1 MCGKKHNMNDEE
13 KHNTEMEC
21 CKHHDHSNPDHK
33 CDMHHDDMKMEGH
46 SHSGHENM
54 SCCSHGG
61 EYDHSKGDHH
71 CDMHHMDHDMKDMDH
86 EHMHHDMNHD
96 MSHMDHEH
104 MNHDM
109 GNMSHEHMNHDMSH
123 MDHSHMGHDMG
134 HMNMSGMDCGMDM
147 GHGGMDHGS
156 MGHMHMGNLK
166 LKFWISL
173 ILTIPIIIMSPM
185 MGMKMPFQ
193 VTFPGSDFVVLV
205 LGTILFIYG
214 GYPFFTSCISEM
226 KNKKPGMMSLI
237 TMGISV
243 AYVYSVY
250 AVIAND
256 ILKVTP
262 MVNDFFWEL
271 STLIV
276 IMLLGHWI
284 EMNSVMNAGSALNKL
299 AELLPDNAHLVQAD
313 GQTKDVS
320 VHELSE
326 GQTILIKSGE
336 KVPADG
342 TIIDGSTALNE
353 SLITGESRDVQKG
366 VDDSVI
372 GGSINGSGTIKVK
385 ITGTGESGYLSKV
398 MNMVSEAQ
406 SSKSEAEDLA
416 NKVAGYLF
424 YAALIVAVIAFV
436 TWSILHGVSYAIP
449 ITVSV
454 LIIACPHALGLAI
467 PLIISRMTSI
477 SATHGL
483 LIRNKTALEGIKQIR
498 YALMDKTGT
507 LTQGDFKVNA
517 YDSLDSS
524 IDKKT
529 IIKIAAAIEAS
540 SSHPLAQGIV
550 QAFKEL
556 NEEPLQAENVEEI
569 AGSGIKG
576 TVDGKEYQVVSS
588 SYLDKNGIDY
598 DQNIADKYLQQ
609 GNSLSYVVEDSKVV
623 GYIAEG
629 DSIKPGAKDMIDFLN
644 SQNIIPVMLTGDN
657 KQAADKVASILGIKE
672 VNAQLVPED
681 KQKLVTKYQ
690 EKGKVMF
697 IGDGVNDAPSL
708 TKADLGVAIG
718 SGTDVAIESADVVL
732 VNSDPAD
739 VINLVKLAKHAR
751 TKMIQNLWWGAGYN
765 IIALPLAAGA
775 LSSIGI
781 IIGPMLGA
789 VIMSLSTVIVAI
801 NAMTLKI
808 N

>member
-1 MCGKKHNMNDEE
+1 
-13 KHNTEMEC
+13 
-21 CKHHDHSNPDHK
+21 
-33 CDMHHDDMKMEGH
+33 
-46 SHSGHENM
+46 
-54 SCCSHGG
+54 
-61 EYDHSKGDHH
+61 
-71 CDMHHMDHDMKDMDH
+71 
-86 EHMHHDMNHD
+86 
-96 MSHMDHEH
+96 
-104 MNHDM
+104 M
-109 GNMSHEHMNHDMSH
+109 GN
-123 MDHSHMGHDMG
+123 MDHSHMG
-134 HMNMSGMDCGMDM
+134 HMNMSGMDM
-147 GHGGMDHGS
+147 GHGGMNHGS

-250 AVIAND
+250 SVIAND

-299 AELLPDNAHLVQAD
+299 AELLPDNAHLVQSD

-342 TIIDGSTALNE
+342 TIIDGSTTLNE

-398 MNMVSEAQ
+398 MNMVSKAQ

-436 TWSILHGVSYAIP
+436 TWSILDGVTYAIP

-517 YDSLDSS
+517 YDSLDSN
-524 IDKKT
+524 IDKNT
-529 IIKIAAAIEAS
+529 IIKIAAAIETS

-550 QAFKEL
+550 QAFKDL
-556 NEEPLQAENVEEI
+556 NEEPLQAENVEAI

-576 TVDGKEYQVVSS
+576 TVDDKEYQVVSS

-609 GNSLSYVVEDSKVV
+609 GNSLSYVVEDGKVV

-739 VINLVKLAKHAR
+739 VINLVKLAKHAH

>member
-1 MCGKKHNMNDEE
+1 MNDEE
-13 KHNTEMEC
+13 KHNGGMAC

-33 CDMHHDDMKMEGH
+33 CDMHHDDMKMDGH
-46 SHSGHENM
+46 SHSDHENM

-61 EYDHSKGDHH
+61 EHDHSHGDHH
-71 CDMHHMDHDMKDMDH
+71 CDMNHMDHDMGNMDH
-86 EHMHHDMNHD
+86 EHMHHDM
-96 MSHMDHEH
+96 SHMDHD
-104 MNHDM
+104 MN
-109 GNMSHEHMNHDMSH
+109 H

-134 HMNMSGMDCGMDM
+134 NMNMSGMGCGMDM
-147 GHGGMDHGS
+147 GHGGMDHGG

-193 VTFPGSDFVVLV
+193 VTVPGSDFVVLV

-226 KNKKPGMMSLI
+226 KSKKPGMMSLI

-262 MVNDFFWEL
+262 KVNDFFWEL

-299 AELLPDNAHLVQAD
+299 AELLPDNAHLFQSD

-353 SLITGESRDVQKG
+353 SLITGESRDVQKD

-424 YAALIVAVIAFV
+424 YAALIVALIAFV
-436 TWSILHGVSYAIP
+436 TWSILDGVSYAIP

-517 YDSLDSS
+517 YDSLDSN
-524 IDKKT
+524 IDKKDV
-529 IIKIAAAIEAS
+529 IKIAAAIEAS

-550 QAFKEL
+550 QAFKDL
-556 NEEPLQAENVEEI
+556 NEAPLQAEKVEEI

-576 TVDGKEYQVVSS
+576 TVEGKEYQVVSS

-598 DQNIADKYLQQ
+598 DQKTADKYLQQ
-609 GNSLSYVVEDSKVV
+609 GNSLSYVVENGHVV

-644 SQNIIPVMLTGDN
+644 GQNIIPVMLTGDN
-657 KQAADKVASILGIKE
+657 QQAADKVASILGIKE

-808 N
+808 K

>member
-1 MCGKKHNMNDEE
+1 MCGKKHDMNDEE
-13 KHNTEMEC
+13 KHNGEMAC
-21 CKHHDHSNPDHK
+21 CKHHDHSNQNHK

-46 SHSGHENM
+46 SHSDHENI

-61 EYDHSKGDHH
+61 EHDHSHGEQH
-71 CDMHHMDHDMKDMDH
+71 CDMHHMDHDMGNMDH
-86 EHMHHDMNHD
+86 EHMGHDMNHMDHD
-96 MSHMDHEH
+96 MSHMDHGH
-104 MNHDM
+104 MGHDM
-109 GNMSHEHMNHDMSH
+109 NH
-123 MDHSHMGHDMG
+123 MDHSH
-134 HMNMSGMDCGMDM
+134 
-147 GHGGMDHGS
+147 

-226 KNKKPGMMSLI
+226 KSKKPGMMSLI

-299 AELLPDNAHLVQAD
+299 AELLPDNAHLVQSD

-424 YAALIVAVIAFV
+424 YAALIVALIAFI
-436 TWSILHGVSYAIP
+436 TWSILDGVAYAIP

-483 LIRNKTALEGIKQIR
+483 LIRNKTALEGIKRIR

-517 YDSLDSS
+517 YDSLDSN
-524 IDKKT
+524 IDKKDV
-529 IIKIAAAIEAS
+529 IKIAAAIEAS

-550 QAFKEL
+550 QAFKDL
-556 NEEPLQAENVEEI
+556 NQAPLQAEKVEEI

-576 TVDGKEYQVVSS
+576 TVEGKEYQVVSS

-598 DQNIADKYLQQ
+598 DQKTADKYLQQ
-609 GNSLSYVVEDSKVV
+609 GNSLSYVVENGHVV

-629 DSIKPGAKDMIDFLN
+629 DSIKPGAKYMIDFLN

-657 KQAADKVASILGIKE
+657 QQAADKVASILGIKE

-808 N
+808 K

>member
-1 MCGKKHNMNDEE
+1 MCGKKHDMNDEE
-13 KHNTEMEC
+13 KHNGEMAC

-33 CDMHHDDMKMEGH
+33 CDMHHDDMKMDGH
-46 SHSGHENM
+46 SHSDHENM
-54 SCCSHGG
+54 NCCSHGG
-61 EYDHSKGDHH
+61 EHDHSHGDHH
-71 CDMHHMDHDMKDMDH
+71 CDMHHMDHDMGNMDH
-86 EHMHHDMNHD
+86 EHMHHDM
-96 MSHMDHEH
+96 SHMDH
-104 MNHDM
+104 
-109 GNMSHEHMNHDMSH
+109 SHIGHDMSH

-134 HMNMSGMDCGMDM
+134 NMNMSGMGCGMDM
-147 GHGGMDHGS
+147 GHGGMDHGG

-226 KNKKPGMMSLI
+226 KSKKPGMMSLI

-262 MVNDFFWEL
+262 KVNDFFWEL

-299 AELLPDNAHLVQAD
+299 AELLPDNAHLFESD

-424 YAALIVAVIAFV
+424 YAALIVALIAFV
-436 TWSILHGVSYAIP
+436 TWSILDGVSYAIP

-517 YDSLDSS
+517 YDSLDSN
-524 IDKKT
+524 IDKKDV
-529 IIKIAAAIEAS
+529 IKIAAAIEAS

-550 QAFKEL
+550 QAFKDL
-556 NEEPLQAENVEEI
+556 NEAPLQAENVEEI

-598 DQNIADKYLQQ
+598 DQKTADKYLQQ
-609 GNSLSYVVEDSKVV
+609 GNSLSYVVENGHVV

-644 SQNIIPVMLTGDN
+644 GQNIIPVMLTGDN
-657 KQAADKVASILGIKE
+657 QQAADKVASILGIKE

-739 VINLVKLAKHAR
+739 LINLVKLAKHAR

-808 N
+808 K

>member
-13 KHNTEMEC
+13 KHNEEMDC
-21 CKHHDHSNPDHK
+21 CKNQNHNNPDHK

-46 SHSGHENM
+46 AHSDHENM
-54 SCCSHGG
+54 SCCSHVG
-61 EYDHSKGDHH
+61 ENNHSHGDHH
-71 CDMHHMDHDMKDMDH
+71 CDMHHM
-86 EHMHHDMNHD
+86 
-96 MSHMDHEH
+96 
-104 MNHDM
+104 NHDM
-109 GNMSHEHMNHDMSH
+109 GNMDHEHMDHMNHMNH

-134 HMNMSGMDCGMDM
+134 HMNMSGMGCGMDM
-147 GHGGMDHGS
+147 GHGGMGHGS

-256 ILKVTP
+256 ILKVRP

-299 AELLPDNAHLVQAD
+299 AELLPDNAHLVQSD

-342 TIIDGSTALNE
+342 TIVDGSTALNE

-366 VDDSVI
+366 VNDSVI

-424 YAALIVAVIAFV
+424 YAALIVALIAFV
-436 TWSILHGVSYAIP
+436 TWSIIHGVAYAIP

-517 YDSLDSS
+517 YDSLDSN
-524 IDKKT
+524 IDKNDV
-529 IIKIAAAIEAS
+529 IKIAAAIEAS

-550 QAFKEL
+550 QAFKDL
-556 NEEPLQAENVEEI
+556 NEEGLQAENVEEI

-588 SYLDKNGIDY
+588 SYLDKNDIDY
-598 DQNIADKYLQQ
+598 DQKTADKYLQQ
-609 GNSLSYVVEDSKVV
+609 GNSLSYVVEDGKVV

-629 DSIKPGAKDMIDFLN
+629 DSIKPGAKDMIEFLN

-708 TKADLGVAIG
+708 TKSDLGVAIG

-739 VINLVKLAKHAR
+739 VINLIKLAKHAR

-808 N
+808 K

>member
-1 MCGKKHNMNDEE
+1 MG
-13 KHNTEMEC
+13 
-21 CKHHDHSNPDHK
+21 
-33 CDMHHDDMKMEGH
+33 
-46 SHSGHENM
+46 
-54 SCCSHGG
+54 
-61 EYDHSKGDHH
+61 
-71 CDMHHMDHDMKDMDH
+71 
-86 EHMHHDMNHD
+86 HDMNHMDHD
-96 MSHMDHEH
+96 MSHMDHGH
-104 MNHDM
+104 MGHDM
-109 GNMSHEHMNHDMSH
+109 NH
-123 MDHSHMGHDMG
+123 MDHSH
-134 HMNMSGMDCGMDM
+134 
-147 GHGGMDHGS
+147 

-226 KNKKPGMMSLI
+226 KSKKPGMMSLI

-299 AELLPDNAHLVQAD
+299 AELLPDNAHLVQSD

-424 YAALIVAVIAFV
+424 YAALIVALIAFI
-436 TWSILHGVSYAIP
+436 TWSILDGVAYAIP

-483 LIRNKTALEGIKQIR
+483 LIRNKTALEGMKQIR

-517 YDSLDSS
+517 YDSLDSK
-524 IDKKT
+524 IDKKDV
-529 IIKIAAAIEAS
+529 IKIAAAIEAS

-550 QAFKEL
+550 QAFKDL
-556 NEEPLQAENVEEI
+556 NQAPLQAEKVEEI

-576 TVDGKEYQVVSS
+576 TVEGKEYQVVSS

-598 DQNIADKYLQQ
+598 DQKTADKYLQQ
-609 GNSLSYVVEDSKVV
+609 GNSLSYVVENGHVV

-657 KQAADKVASILGIKE
+657 QQAADKVASILGIKE

-708 TKADLGVAIG
+708 TKSDLGVAIG

-739 VINLVKLAKHAR
+739 VINLIKLAKHAR

-808 N
+808 K

>member
-1 MCGKKHNMNDEE
+1 MNDEE
-13 KHNTEMEC
+13 KHNEEMAC
-21 CKHHDHSNPDHK
+21 CNHHDHSNPDHK
-33 CDMHHDDMKMEGH
+33 CGMHHDDMKMEVH
-46 SHSGHENM
+46 SHSDHEKM
-54 SCCSHGG
+54 SCCSRGG
-61 EYDHSKGDHH
+61 EHEHSHGDHH
-71 CDMHHMDHDMKDMDH
+71 CDMHHMDHDM
-86 EHMHHDMNHD
+86 NHT
-96 MSHMDHEH
+96 
-104 MNHDM
+104 
-109 GNMSHEHMNHDMSH
+109 
-123 MDHSHMGHDMG
+123 DHSHMGHDMG
-134 HMNMSGMDCGMDM
+134 HMNMGGMGC
-147 GHGGMDHGS
+147 GMDHGS

-226 KNKKPGMMSLI
+226 KSKKPGMMSLI

-299 AELLPDNAHLVQAD
+299 AELLPDNAHLVQSD
-313 GQTKDVS
+313 GQTRDVS

-353 SLITGESRDVQKG
+353 SLITGESRDVQKS

-424 YAALIVAVIAFV
+424 YAALIVALIAFV
-436 TWSILHGVSYAIP
+436 TWSIIHGVAYAIP

-498 YALMDKTGT
+498 YSLMDKTGT

-517 YDSLDSS
+517 YDSLDSN
-524 IDKKT
+524 IDKKNV
-529 IIKIAAAIEAS
+529 IKIAAAIEAS

-550 QAFKEL
+550 QAFKDL
-556 NEEPLQAENVEEI
+556 NEEALHAENVEEI

-576 TVDGKEYQVVSS
+576 IVDGKEYQVVSS

-598 DQNIADKYLQQ
+598 DQKTADKYLQQ
-609 GNSLSYVVEDSKVV
+609 GNSLSYVVEDGKVV

-629 DSIKPGAKDMIDFLN
+629 DSIKPGAKDMIEFLN

-739 VINLVKLAKHAR
+739 VINLIKLAKHAR

-808 N
+808 K

>member
-1 MCGKKHNMNDEE
+1 MCGKKHDMNDEE
-13 KHNTEMEC
+13 KHNGEMAC

-33 CDMHHDDMKMEGH
+33 CDMHHDDMKMDGN
-46 SHSGHENM
+46 SHSDHENM

-61 EYDHSKGDHH
+61 EHDHSHGDHH
-71 CDMHHMDHDMKDMDH
+71 CNMHHMDHDMGNMDH
-86 EHMHHDMNHD
+86 EHMHHDM
-96 MSHMDHEH
+96 SHMDHD
-104 MNHDM
+104 MN
-109 GNMSHEHMNHDMSH
+109 H

-134 HMNMSGMDCGMDM
+134 NMNMSGMGCGMDM
-147 GHGGMDHGS
+147 GHGGMDHGG

-166 LKFWISL
+166 LKFWISS

-226 KNKKPGMMSLI
+226 KSKKPGMMSLI

-262 MVNDFFWEL
+262 KVNDFFWEL

-299 AELLPDNAHLVQAD
+299 AELLPDNAHLFQSN

-366 VDDSVI
+366 IDDSVI

-424 YAALIVAVIAFV
+424 YAALIVALIAFV
-436 TWSILHGVSYAIP
+436 TWSILDGVSYAIP

-517 YDSLDSS
+517 YDSLDSN
-524 IDKKT
+524 IDKKDV
-529 IIKIAAAIEAS
+529 IKIAAAIEAS

-550 QAFKEL
+550 QAFKDL
-556 NEEPLQAENVEEI
+556 NEAPLQAENVEEI

-598 DQNIADKYLQQ
+598 DQKTADKYLQQ
-609 GNSLSYVVEDSKVV
+609 GNSLSYVVENGHVV

-644 SQNIIPVMLTGDN
+644 GQNIIPVMLTGDN
-657 KQAADKVASILGIKE
+657 QQAADKVASILGIKE

-808 N
+808 K

>member
-1 MCGKKHNMNDEE
+1 MCGKKHDMNDEE
-13 KHNTEMEC
+13 KHNGEMAC
-21 CKHHDHSNPDHK
+21 CKHHDHSNPNHK

-46 SHSGHENM
+46 SHSDHENM

-61 EYDHSKGDHH
+61 EHDHSHGEHP
-71 CDMHHMDHDMKDMDH
+71 CDMHHMDQDMGNMDH
-86 EHMHHDMNHD
+86 EHMGHDMNHTDHD
-96 MSHMDHEH
+96 MGHMDHGH
-104 MNHDM
+104 MGHDM
-109 GNMSHEHMNHDMSH
+109 NH
-123 MDHSHMGHDMG
+123 MDHSHMGHNMG
-134 HMNMSGMDCGMDM
+134 HMNMSGMGCGMDM

-226 KNKKPGMMSLI
+226 KSKKPGMMSLI

-299 AELLPDNAHLVQAD
+299 AELLPDNAHLVQSD

-424 YAALIVAVIAFV
+424 YAALIVALIAFV
-436 TWSILHGVSYAIP
+436 TWSILDGVAYAIP

-517 YDSLDSS
+517 YDSLDSN
-524 IDKKT
+524 IDKKDV
-529 IIKIAAAIEAS
+529 IKIAAAIEAS

-550 QAFKEL
+550 QAFKDL
-556 NEEPLQAENVEEI
+556 NQAPLQAENVEEI

-576 TVDGKEYQVVSS
+576 TVEGKEYQVISS

-598 DQNIADKYLQQ
+598 DQKTADKYLQQ
-609 GNSLSYVVEDSKVV
+609 GNSLSYVVENGHVV

-657 KQAADKVASILGIKE
+657 QQAADKVASILGIKE

-808 N
+808 K

>member
-1 MCGKKHNMNDEE
+1 
-13 KHNTEMEC
+13 
-21 CKHHDHSNPDHK
+21 
-33 CDMHHDDMKMEGH
+33 
-46 SHSGHENM
+46 
-54 SCCSHGG
+54 
-61 EYDHSKGDHH
+61 
-71 CDMHHMDHDMKDMDH
+71 
-86 EHMHHDMNHD
+86 
-96 MSHMDHEH
+96 
-104 MNHDM
+104 M
-109 GNMSHEHMNHDMSH
+109 GNMDHEHMNHDMSH
-123 MDHSHMGHDMG
+123 MNHGNMGHDMSHMG
-134 HMNMSGMDCGMDM
+134 HMNMS
-147 GHGGMDHGS
+147 GMDHGS

-256 ILKVTP
+256 ILKVRP

-299 AELLPDNAHLVQAD
+299 AELLPDNAHLVQSD

-342 TIIDGSTALNE
+342 TIVDGSTALNE

-366 VDDSVI
+366 VNDSVI

-424 YAALIVAVIAFV
+424 YAALIVALIAFV
-436 TWSILHGVSYAIP
+436 TWSIIHGVAYAIP

-517 YDSLDSS
+517 YDSLDSN
-524 IDKKT
+524 IDKNDV
-529 IIKIAAAIEAS
+529 IKIAAAIEAS

-550 QAFKEL
+550 QAFKDL
-556 NEEPLQAENVEEI
+556 NEEGLQAENVEEI

-588 SYLDKNGIDY
+588 SYLDKNDIDY
-598 DQNIADKYLQQ
+598 DQKTADKYLQQ
-609 GNSLSYVVEDSKVV
+609 GNSLSYVVEDGKVV

-629 DSIKPGAKDMIDFLN
+629 DSIKPGAKDMIEFLN

-708 TKADLGVAIG
+708 TKSDLGVAIG

-739 VINLVKLAKHAR
+739 VINLIKLAKHAR

-808 N
+808 K

>member
-1 MCGKKHNMNDEE
+1 MCGKKHDMNDEE
-13 KHNTEMEC
+13 KHNGEMAC

-33 CDMHHDDMKMEGH
+33 CDMHHDDMNMDGD
-46 SHSGHENM
+46 SHSDHENM
-54 SCCSHGG
+54 SCCRHGG
-61 EYDHSKGDHH
+61 EHDHSHGDHH
-71 CDMHHMDHDMKDMDH
+71 CDMHHMDHDMGNMDN
-86 EHMHHDMNHD
+86 EHMH
-96 MSHMDHEH
+96 
-104 MNHDM
+104 
-109 GNMSHEHMNHDMSH
+109 HDMSH

-134 HMNMSGMDCGMDM
+134 NMNMSGMGCGMDM
-147 GHGGMDHGS
+147 GHGGMDHGG

-166 LKFWISL
+166 LKFLISL

-226 KNKKPGMMSLI
+226 KSKKPGMMSLI

-262 MVNDFFWEL
+262 KVNDFFWEL

-299 AELLPDNAHLVQAD
+299 AELLPDNAHLFQSD

-342 TIIDGSTALNE
+342 IITDGSTALNE

-424 YAALIVAVIAFV
+424 YAALIVALIAFV
-436 TWSILHGVSYAIP
+436 TWSILDGVSYAIP

-517 YDSLDSS
+517 YDSLDSN
-524 IDKKT
+524 IDKKDV
-529 IIKIAAAIEAS
+529 IKIAAAIEAS

-550 QAFKEL
+550 QAFKDL
-556 NEEPLQAENVEEI
+556 NEAPLQAENVEEI

-576 TVDGKEYQVVSS
+576 TVDGKEYQVVPS

-598 DQNIADKYLQQ
+598 DQKTADKYLQQ
-609 GNSLSYVVEDSKVV
+609 GNSLSYVVENGHVV

-644 SQNIIPVMLTGDN
+644 GQNIIPVMLTGDN
-657 KQAADKVASILGIKE
+657 QQAADKVASILGIKE

-808 N
+808 K

>member
-1 MCGKKHNMNDEE
+1 MNDEE
-13 KHNTEMEC
+13 KHNGGMAC

-33 CDMHHDDMKMEGH
+33 CDMHHDDMKMDGH
-46 SHSGHENM
+46 SHSDHENM

-61 EYDHSKGDHH
+61 EHDHSHGDHH
-71 CDMHHMDHDMKDMDH
+71 CDMNHMDHDMGNMDH
-86 EHMHHDMNHD
+86 EHMHHDM
-96 MSHMDHEH
+96 SHMDHD
-104 MNHDM
+104 MN
-109 GNMSHEHMNHDMSH
+109 H

-134 HMNMSGMDCGMDM
+134 NMNMSGMGCGMDM
-147 GHGGMDHGS
+147 GHGGMDHGG

-226 KNKKPGMMSLI
+226 KSKKPGMMSLI

-262 MVNDFFWEL
+262 KVNDFFWEL

-299 AELLPDNAHLVQAD
+299 AELLPDNAHLFQSD

-424 YAALIVAVIAFV
+424 YAALIVALIAFV
-436 TWSILHGVSYAIP
+436 TWSILDGVSYAIP

-483 LIRNKTALEGIKQIR
+483 LIRKKTALEGIKQIR

-517 YDSLDSS
+517 YDSLDSN
-524 IDKKT
+524 IDKKDV
-529 IIKIAAAIEAS
+529 IKIAAAIEAS

-550 QAFKEL
+550 QAFKDL
-556 NEEPLQAENVEEI
+556 NEAPLQAESVEEI

-588 SYLDKNGIDY
+588 SYLDKNVIDY
-598 DQNIADKYLQQ
+598 DQKTADKYLEQ
-609 GNSLSYVVEDSKVV
+609 GNSLSYVVENGHVV

-644 SQNIIPVMLTGDN
+644 GQNIIPVMLTGDN
-657 KQAADKVASILGIKE
+657 QQAADKVASILGIKE

-808 N
+808 K

>member
-1 MCGKKHNMNDEE
+1 MNDEE
-13 KHNTEMEC
+13 KHNGEMAC

-46 SHSGHENM
+46 SHSDHEKM

-61 EYDHSKGDHH
+61 EHDHSHGEHH
-71 CDMHHMDHDMKDMDH
+71 CDMHHMDHDMGNMDH
-86 EHMHHDMNHD
+86 EHMD
-96 MSHMDHEH
+96 
-104 MNHDM
+104 
-109 GNMSHEHMNHDMSH
+109 H

-134 HMNMSGMDCGMDM
+134 HMNMSGMGCGMDM
-147 GHGGMDHGS
+147 GHGGMDHGN

-173 ILTIPIIIMSPM
+173 ILTIPIIVMSPM

-226 KNKKPGMMSLI
+226 KSKKPGMMSLI

-299 AELLPDNAHLVQAD
+299 AELLPDNAHLVQSD

-326 GQTILIKSGE
+326 GQIILIKSGE

-342 TIIDGSTALNE
+342 TIVDGSTALNE

-372 GGSINGSGTIKVK
+372 GGSVNGSGTIKVK

-424 YAALIVAVIAFV
+424 YAALIVALIAFV
-436 TWSILHGVSYAIP
+436 TWSILDGVAYAIP

-517 YDSLDSS
+517 YDSLDSN
-524 IDKKT
+524 IDKKDV
-529 IIKIAAAIEAS
+529 IKIAAAIEAS

-550 QAFKEL
+550 QAFKDL
-556 NEEPLQAENVEEI
+556 NEAPFQAENVEEI

-598 DQNIADKYLQQ
+598 DQKTADKYLQQ
-609 GNSLSYVVEDSKVV
+609 GNSLSYVVEDGKVV

-657 KQAADKVASILGIKE
+657 QQAADKVASILGIKE

-808 N
+808 K

>member
-1 MCGKKHNMNDEE
+1 MCGKKHNMNDEG
-13 KHNTEMEC
+13 KHNEEMDC
-21 CKHHDHSNPDHK
+21 CKNQNHNHNNPDHK

-46 SHSGHENM
+46 AHSDHENM

-61 EYDHSKGDHH
+61 ENNHSHGDHH
-71 CDMHHMDHDMKDMDH
+71 CDMH
-86 EHMHHDMNHD
+86 DMNHD
-96 MSHMDHEH
+96 MGNMDHEH

-109 GNMSHEHMNHDMSH
+109 GNMDHEHMNHDMSH
-123 MDHSHMGHDMG
+123 MNHGNMGHDMSHMG
-134 HMNMSGMDCGMDM
+134 HMNMS
-147 GHGGMDHGS
+147 GMDHGS

-256 ILKVTP
+256 ILKVRP

-299 AELLPDNAHLVQAD
+299 AELLPDNAHLVQSD

-342 TIIDGSTALNE
+342 TIVDGSTALNE

-366 VDDSVI
+366 VNDSVI

-424 YAALIVAVIAFV
+424 YAALIVALIAFV
-436 TWSILHGVSYAIP
+436 TWSIIHGVAYAIP

-517 YDSLDSS
+517 YDSLDSN
-524 IDKKT
+524 IDKNDV
-529 IIKIAAAIEAS
+529 IKIAAAIEAS

-550 QAFKEL
+550 QAFKDL
-556 NEEPLQAENVEEI
+556 NEEGLQAENVEEI

-588 SYLDKNGIDY
+588 SYLDKNDIDY
-598 DQNIADKYLQQ
+598 DQKTADKYLQQ
-609 GNSLSYVVEDSKVV
+609 GNSLSYVVEDGKVV

-629 DSIKPGAKDMIDFLN
+629 DSIKPGAKDMIEFLN

-708 TKADLGVAIG
+708 TKSDLGVAIG

-739 VINLVKLAKHAR
+739 VINLIKLAKHAR

-808 N
+808 K

>member
-1 MCGKKHNMNDEE
+1 MCGKKHDMNDEE
-13 KHNTEMEC
+13 KHNGEMAC

-33 CDMHHDDMKMEGH
+33 CDMHHDDMKMDGN
-46 SHSGHENM
+46 SHSDHENM

-61 EYDHSKGDHH
+61 EHDHSHGDHH
-71 CDMHHMDHDMKDMDH
+71 CNMHHMDHDMGNMDH
-86 EHMHHDMNHD
+86 EHMHHDM
-96 MSHMDHEH
+96 SHMDHD
-104 MNHDM
+104 MN
-109 GNMSHEHMNHDMSH
+109 H

-134 HMNMSGMDCGMDM
+134 NMNMSGMGCGMDM
-147 GHGGMDHGS
+147 GHGGMDHGG

-226 KNKKPGMMSLI
+226 KSKKPGMMSLI

-262 MVNDFFWEL
+262 KVNDFFWEL

-299 AELLPDNAHLVQAD
+299 AELLPDNAHLFQSD

-366 VDDSVI
+366 IDDSVI

-424 YAALIVAVIAFV
+424 YAALIVALIAFV
-436 TWSILHGVSYAIP
+436 TWSILDGVSYAIP

-517 YDSLDSS
+517 YDSLDSN
-524 IDKKT
+524 IDKKDV
-529 IIKIAAAIEAS
+529 IKIAAAIEAS

-550 QAFKEL
+550 QAFKDL
-556 NEEPLQAENVEEI
+556 NEAPLQAENVEEI

-598 DQNIADKYLQQ
+598 DQKTADKYLQQ
-609 GNSLSYVVEDSKVV
+609 GNSLSYVVENGHVV

-644 SQNIIPVMLTGDN
+644 GQNIIPVMLTGDN
-657 KQAADKVASILGIKE
+657 QQAADKVASILGIKE

-808 N
+808 K

>member
-1 MCGKKHNMNDEE
+1 MNDEE
-13 KHNTEMEC
+13 KHNGEMAC

-33 CDMHHDDMKMEGH
+33 CDMHHDDMKMDGN
-46 SHSGHENM
+46 SHSDHENM

-61 EYDHSKGDHH
+61 EHDHSHGDHH
-71 CDMHHMDHDMKDMDH
+71 CDMHHMDHDMGNMDH
-86 EHMHHDMNHD
+86 EHMHHDM
-96 MSHMDHEH
+96 SHMDND
-104 MNHDM
+104 MN
-109 GNMSHEHMNHDMSH
+109 H

-134 HMNMSGMDCGMDM
+134 NMNMSGMGCGMDM
-147 GHGGMDHGS
+147 GHGGMDHGG

-226 KNKKPGMMSLI
+226 KSKNPGMMSLI

-256 ILKVTP
+256 ILRVTP
-262 MVNDFFWEL
+262 KVNDFFWEL

-299 AELLPDNAHLVQAD
+299 AELLPDNAHLFQSD

-366 VDDSVI
+366 IDDSVI

-424 YAALIVAVIAFV
+424 YAALIVALIAFV
-436 TWSILHGVSYAIP
+436 TWSILDGVSYAIP

-517 YDSLDSS
+517 YDSLDSN
-524 IDKKT
+524 IDKKDV
-529 IIKIAAAIEAS
+529 IKIAAAIEAS

-550 QAFKEL
+550 QAFKDL
-556 NEEPLQAENVEEI
+556 NEAPLQAENVEEI

-598 DQNIADKYLQQ
+598 DQKTADKYLQQ
-609 GNSLSYVVEDSKVV
+609 GNSLSYVVENGHVV

-644 SQNIIPVMLTGDN
+644 GQNIIPVMLTGDN
-657 KQAADKVASILGIKE
+657 QQAADKVASILGIKD

-808 N
+808 K

>member
-1 MCGKKHNMNDEE
+1 MNDEE
-13 KHNTEMEC
+13 KHNGEMAC
-21 CKHHDHSNPDHK
+21 CKHHDHSNQNHK

-46 SHSGHENM
+46 SHSDHENI

-61 EYDHSKGDHH
+61 EHDHSNGEQH
-71 CDMHHMDHDMKDMDH
+71 CDMHHMDHDMGNMD
-86 EHMHHDMNHD
+86 HDMN
-96 MSHMDHEH
+96 
-104 MNHDM
+104 
-109 GNMSHEHMNHDMSH
+109 H

-134 HMNMSGMDCGMDM
+134 HMNMSGMGCGMDM

-226 KNKKPGMMSLI
+226 KSKKPGMMSLI

-299 AELLPDNAHLVQAD
+299 AELLPDNAHLVQSD

-424 YAALIVAVIAFV
+424 YAALIVALIAFI
-436 TWSILHGVSYAIP
+436 TWSILDGVAYAIP

-517 YDSLDSS
+517 YDSLDSN
-524 IDKKT
+524 IDKKDV
-529 IIKIAAAIEAS
+529 IKIAAAIEAS

-550 QAFKEL
+550 QAFKDL
-556 NEEPLQAENVEEI
+556 NQAPLQAEKVEEI

-576 TVDGKEYQVVSS
+576 TVEGKEYQVVSS

-598 DQNIADKYLQQ
+598 DQKTADKYLQQ
-609 GNSLSYVVEDSKVV
+609 GNSLSYVVENGHVV

-657 KQAADKVASILGIKE
+657 QQAADKVASILGIKE

-808 N
+808 K

>member
-1 MCGKKHNMNDEE
+1 MCGKKHDMNDKE
-13 KHNTEMEC
+13 KHNGEMAC

-33 CDMHHDDMKMEGH
+33 CDMHHDDMKMDGN
-46 SHSGHENM
+46 SHSDHENM

-61 EYDHSKGDHH
+61 EHDHSHGDHH
-71 CDMHHMDHDMKDMDH
+71 CDMHHMDHDMGNMDH
-86 EHMHHDMNHD
+86 EHMHHDM
-96 MSHMDHEH
+96 SHMDND
-104 MNHDM
+104 MN
-109 GNMSHEHMNHDMSH
+109 H

-134 HMNMSGMDCGMDM
+134 NMNMSGMGCGMDM
-147 GHGGMDHGS
+147 GHGGMDHGG

-226 KNKKPGMMSLI
+226 KSKNPGMMSLI

-256 ILKVTP
+256 ILRVTP
-262 MVNDFFWEL
+262 KVNDFFWEL

-299 AELLPDNAHLVQAD
+299 AELLPDNAHLFQSD

-366 VDDSVI
+366 IDDSVI

-424 YAALIVAVIAFV
+424 YAALIVALIAFV
-436 TWSILHGVSYAIP
+436 TWSILDGVSYAIP

-517 YDSLDSS
+517 YDSLDSN
-524 IDKKT
+524 IDKKDV
-529 IIKIAAAIEAS
+529 IKIAAAIEAS

-550 QAFKEL
+550 QAFKDL
-556 NEEPLQAENVEEI
+556 NEAPLQAENVEEI

-598 DQNIADKYLQQ
+598 DQKTADKYLQQ
-609 GNSLSYVVEDSKVV
+609 GNSLSYVVENGHVV

-644 SQNIIPVMLTGDN
+644 GQNIIPVMLTGDN
-657 KQAADKVASILGIKE
+657 QQAADKVASILGIKE

-808 N
+808 K

>member
-1 MCGKKHNMNDEE
+1 MNDEE
-13 KHNTEMEC
+13 KHNGEMAC

-33 CDMHHDDMKMEGH
+33 CDMHHDNMKMEGH
-46 SHSGHENM
+46 SHSDHEKM

-61 EYDHSKGDHH
+61 EHDHSHGEHH
-71 CDMHHMDHDMKDMDH
+71 CDMHHMDHDMGNMDH
-86 EHMHHDMNHD
+86 EHMD
-96 MSHMDHEH
+96 
-104 MNHDM
+104 
-109 GNMSHEHMNHDMSH
+109 H

-134 HMNMSGMDCGMDM
+134 HMNMSGMGCGMDM
-147 GHGGMDHGS
+147 GHGGMDHGN

-173 ILTIPIIIMSPM
+173 ILTIPIIVMSPM

-226 KNKKPGMMSLI
+226 KSKKPGMMSLI

-299 AELLPDNAHLVQAD
+299 AELLPDNAHLVQSD

-326 GQTILIKSGE
+326 GQIILIKSGE

-342 TIIDGSTALNE
+342 TIVDGSTALNE

-372 GGSINGSGTIKVK
+372 GGSVNGSGTIKVK

-424 YAALIVAVIAFV
+424 YAALIVALIAFV
-436 TWSILHGVSYAIP
+436 TWSILDGVAYAIP

-517 YDSLDSS
+517 YDSLDSN
-524 IDKKT
+524 IDKKDV
-529 IIKIAAAIEAS
+529 IKIAAAIEAS

-550 QAFKEL
+550 QAFKDL
-556 NEEPLQAENVEEI
+556 NEAPLQAENVEEI
-569 AGSGIKG
+569 AGSGING

-598 DQNIADKYLQQ
+598 DQKTADKYLQQ
-609 GNSLSYVVEDSKVV
+609 GNSLSYVVEDGKVV

-657 KQAADKVASILGIKE
+657 QQAADKVASILGIKE

-808 N
+808 K

>member
-1 MCGKKHNMNDEE
+1 MNDEE
-13 KHNTEMEC
+13 KHNGEMAC

-33 CDMHHDDMKMEGH
+33 CDMHHDDMNMDGH
-46 SHSGHENM
+46 SHSDHENM
-54 SCCSHGG
+54 SCCRHGG
-61 EYDHSKGDHH
+61 EHDHSHGDHH
-71 CDMHHMDHDMKDMDH
+71 CDMHHMDHDMGNMDH
-86 EHMHHDMNHD
+86 EHMHHDM
-96 MSHMDHEH
+96 SHMDQ
-104 MNHDM
+104 
-109 GNMSHEHMNHDMSH
+109 
-123 MDHSHMGHDMG
+123 SHMGHDMG
-134 HMNMSGMDCGMDM
+134 NMNMSGMGCGMDM
-147 GHGGMDHGS
+147 GHGGMDHGG

-193 VTFPGSDFVVLV
+193 VTFPESDFVVLV

-226 KNKKPGMMSLI
+226 KSKNPGMMSLI

-262 MVNDFFWEL
+262 KVNDFFWEL

-299 AELLPDNAHLVQAD
+299 AELLPDNAHLFQSD

-342 TIIDGSTALNE
+342 IITDGSTALNE

-424 YAALIVAVIAFV
+424 YAALIVALIAFV
-436 TWSILHGVSYAIP
+436 TWSILDGVSYAIP

-517 YDSLDSS
+517 YDSLDSN
-524 IDKKT
+524 IDKKDV
-529 IIKIAAAIEAS
+529 IKIAAAIEAS

-550 QAFKEL
+550 QAFKDL
-556 NEEPLQAENVEEI
+556 NEAPLQAENVEEI

-598 DQNIADKYLQQ
+598 DQKTADKYLQQ
-609 GNSLSYVVEDSKVV
+609 GNSLSYVVENGHVV

-644 SQNIIPVMLTGDN
+644 GQNIIPVMLTGDN
-657 KQAADKVASILGIKE
+657 QQAADKVASILGIKE

-808 N
+808 K

>member
-1 MCGKKHNMNDEE
+1 MCGKKHDMNDEE
-13 KHNTEMEC
+13 KHNGEMAC

-33 CDMHHDDMKMEGH
+33 CDMHHDDMNMDGH
-46 SHSGHENM
+46 SHSDHENM

-61 EYDHSKGDHH
+61 EHDHSHGDHH
-71 CDMHHMDHDMKDMDH
+71 CDMHHMDHDMGNMDH
-86 EHMHHDMNHD
+86 EHMH
-96 MSHMDHEH
+96 
-104 MNHDM
+104 
-109 GNMSHEHMNHDMSH
+109 HDMSH

-134 HMNMSGMDCGMDM
+134 NMNMSGMGCGMDM
-147 GHGGMDHGS
+147 GHGGMDHGG

-226 KNKKPGMMSLI
+226 KSKKPGMMSLI

-262 MVNDFFWEL
+262 KVNDFFWEL

-299 AELLPDNAHLVQAD
+299 AELLPDNAHLFQSD

-353 SLITGESRDVQKG
+353 SLITGESRDVEKG

-424 YAALIVAVIAFV
+424 YAALIVALIAFV
-436 TWSILHGVSYAIP
+436 TWSILDGVSYAIP

-517 YDSLDSS
+517 YDSLDSN
-524 IDKKT
+524 IDKKDV
-529 IIKIAAAIEAS
+529 IKIAAAIEAS

-550 QAFKEL
+550 QAFKDL
-556 NEEPLQAENVEEI
+556 NEAPLQAENVEEI

-598 DQNIADKYLQQ
+598 DQKTADKYLQQ
-609 GNSLSYVVEDSKVV
+609 GNSLSYVVENGHVV

-644 SQNIIPVMLTGDN
+644 GQNIIPVMLTGDN
-657 KQAADKVASILGIKE
+657 QQAADKVASILGIKE

-808 N
+808 K

>member
-1 MCGKKHNMNDEE
+1 MNDEE
-13 KHNTEMEC
+13 KHNGEMAC
-21 CKHHDHSNPDHK
+21 CKHHDHSNSDHK
-33 CDMHHDDMKMEGH
+33 CDLHHDDMKMEGH
-46 SHSGHENM
+46 SHSDHENM

-61 EYDHSKGDHH
+61 EHDHSHGDHH
-71 CDMHHMDHDMKDMDH
+71 CDMHHMNHDMGNMDNEHMGHDMNHMDH
-86 EHMHHDMNHD
+86 EHMHHMDHD
-96 MSHMDHEH
+96 MSHMNHEH
-104 MNHDM
+104 MDHDM
-109 GNMSHEHMNHDMSH
+109 NH

-134 HMNMSGMDCGMDM
+134 HMSMSGMGCGMDM

-226 KNKKPGMMSLI
+226 KSKKPGMMSLI

-299 AELLPDNAHLVQAD
+299 AELLPDNAHLVQSD

-342 TIIDGSTALNE
+342 TIVDGSTALNE

-406 SSKSEAEDLA
+406 ASKSEAEDLA

-436 TWSILHGVSYAIP
+436 TWSILDGVAYAIP

-517 YDSLDSS
+517 YDSLDSN
-524 IDKKT
+524 IDKKDV
-529 IIKIAAAIEAS
+529 IKIAAAIEAS

-550 QAFKEL
+550 QAFKDL
-556 NEEPLQAENVEEI
+556 NESPLQAENVEEI

-598 DQNIADKYLQQ
+598 DQKTADKYLQQ
-609 GNSLSYVVEDSKVV
+609 GNSLSYVVENGKVV

-657 KQAADKVASILGIKE
+657 QQAADKVASILGIKE

-690 EKGKVMF
+690 EQGKVMF

-808 N
+808 K

>member
-1 MCGKKHNMNDEE
+1 
-13 KHNTEMEC
+13 
-21 CKHHDHSNPDHK
+21 
-33 CDMHHDDMKMEGH
+33 
-46 SHSGHENM
+46 M

-61 EYDHSKGDHH
+61 EHDHSHGDHH
-71 CDMHHMDHDMKDMDH
+71 CDMNHMDH
-86 EHMHHDMNHD
+86 EHMHHDM
-96 MSHMDHEH
+96 SHMDHD
-104 MNHDM
+104 MN
-109 GNMSHEHMNHDMSH
+109 H

-134 HMNMSGMDCGMDM
+134 NMNMSGMGCGMDM
-147 GHGGMDHGS
+147 GHGGMDHGG

-226 KNKKPGMMSLI
+226 KSKKPGMMSLI

-262 MVNDFFWEL
+262 KVNDFFWEL

-299 AELLPDNAHLVQAD
+299 AELLPDNAHLFQSD

-424 YAALIVAVIAFV
+424 YAALIVALIAFV
-436 TWSILHGVSYAIP
+436 TWSILDGVSYAIP

-517 YDSLDSS
+517 YDSLDSN
-524 IDKKT
+524 IDKKDV
-529 IIKIAAAIEAS
+529 IKIAAAIEAS

-550 QAFKEL
+550 QAFKDL
-556 NEEPLQAENVEEI
+556 NEAPLQAESVEEI

-588 SYLDKNGIDY
+588 SYLDKNVIDY
-598 DQNIADKYLQQ
+598 DQKTADKYLEQ
-609 GNSLSYVVEDSKVV
+609 GNSLSYVVENGHVV

-644 SQNIIPVMLTGDN
+644 GQNIIPVMLTGDN
-657 KQAADKVASILGIKE
+657 QQAADKVASILGIKE

-808 N
+808 K

>member
-1 MCGKKHNMNDEE
+1 MN
-13 KHNTEMEC
+13 
-21 CKHHDHSNPDHK
+21 
-33 CDMHHDDMKMEGH
+33 
-46 SHSGHENM
+46 
-54 SCCSHGG
+54 
-61 EYDHSKGDHH
+61 
-71 CDMHHMDHDMKDMDH
+71 
-86 EHMHHDMNHD
+86 
-96 MSHMDHEH
+96 HMDHEH
-104 MNHDM
+104 M
-109 GNMSHEHMNHDMSH
+109 GHDMSH

-134 HMNMSGMDCGMDM
+134 HMNMSGMGCGMDM

-226 KNKKPGMMSLI
+226 KSKKPGMMSLI

-299 AELLPDNAHLVQAD
+299 AELLPDNAHLVQSD

-342 TIIDGSTALNE
+342 TITDGSTALNE

-406 SSKSEAEDLA
+406 ASKSEAEDLA

-424 YAALIVAVIAFV
+424 YAALIVALIAFV
-436 TWSILHGVSYAIP
+436 TWSILYGVAYAIP

-517 YDSLDSS
+517 YDSLDSN
-524 IDKKT
+524 IDKKDV
-529 IIKIAAAIEAS
+529 IKIAAAIEAS

-550 QAFKEL
+550 EAFKDL
-556 NEEPLQAENVEEI
+556 NEELLQAENVEEI

-598 DQNIADKYLQQ
+598 DQKTADKYLQQ
-609 GNSLSYVVEDSKVV
+609 GNSLSYVVEDGKVV

-629 DSIKPGAKDMIDFLN
+629 DSIKPGAKDMIEFLN

-657 KQAADKVASILGIKE
+657 QQAADKVASILGIKE

-690 EKGKVMF
+690 AKGKVMF

-808 N
+808 K

>member
-1 MCGKKHNMNDEE
+1 MNDKE
-13 KHNTEMEC
+13 KHNGEMAC

-46 SHSGHENM
+46 YHSDHEKM

-61 EYDHSKGDHH
+61 EHDHSHGEHH
-71 CDMHHMDHDMKDMDH
+71 CDMHHMDHDMGNMDH
-86 EHMHHDMNHD
+86 EHMD
-96 MSHMDHEH
+96 
-104 MNHDM
+104 
-109 GNMSHEHMNHDMSH
+109 H

-134 HMNMSGMDCGMDM
+134 HMNMSGMGCGMDM
-147 GHGGMDHGS
+147 GHGGMDHGN

-173 ILTIPIIIMSPM
+173 ILTIPIIVMSPM

-226 KNKKPGMMSLI
+226 KSKKPGMMSLI

-299 AELLPDNAHLVQAD
+299 AELLPDNAHLVQSD

-326 GQTILIKSGE
+326 GQIILIKSGE

-342 TIIDGSTALNE
+342 TIVDGSTALNE

-372 GGSINGSGTIKVK
+372 GGSVNGSGTIKVK

-424 YAALIVAVIAFV
+424 YAALIVALIAFV
-436 TWSILHGVSYAIP
+436 TWSILDGVAYAIP

-517 YDSLDSS
+517 YDSLDSN
-524 IDKKT
+524 IDKKNV
-529 IIKIAAAIEAS
+529 IKIAAAIEYS

-550 QAFKEL
+550 QAFKDL
-556 NEEPLQAENVEEI
+556 NEAPLQAENVEEI

-598 DQNIADKYLQQ
+598 DQKTADKYLQQ
-609 GNSLSYVVEDSKVV
+609 GNSLSYVVEDGKVV

-657 KQAADKVASILGIKE
+657 QQAADKVASILGIKE

-808 N
+808 K

>member
-13 KHNTEMEC
+13 KHNEEMDC
-21 CKHHDHSNPDHK
+21 CKNQNHNNPDHK

-46 SHSGHENM
+46 AHSDHENM

-61 EYDHSKGDHH
+61 ENDHSHGDHH
-71 CDMHHMDHDMKDMDH
+71 CDMHHM
-86 EHMHHDMNHD
+86 NHD
-96 MSHMDHEH
+96 MGNMDHEH

-109 GNMSHEHMNHDMSH
+109 GNMDHEHMNHDMSH
-123 MDHSHMGHDMG
+123 MNHGNMGHDMSHMG
-134 HMNMSGMDCGMDM
+134 HMNMS
-147 GHGGMDHGS
+147 GMDHGS

-173 ILTIPIIIMSPM
+173 ILMIPIIIMSPM

-256 ILKVTP
+256 ILKVRP

-299 AELLPDNAHLVQAD
+299 AELLPDNAHLVQSD
-313 GQTKDVS
+313 GQTRDVS

-366 VDDSVI
+366 VNDSVI

-424 YAALIVAVIAFV
+424 YAALIVALIAFV
-436 TWSILHGVSYAIP
+436 TWSIIHGVAYAIP

-507 LTQGDFKVNA
+507 LTQGDFKINA
-517 YDSLDSS
+517 YDSLDSN
-524 IDKKT
+524 IDKNDV
-529 IIKIAAAIEAS
+529 IKIAAAIEAS

-550 QAFKEL
+550 QAFKDL
-556 NEEPLQAENVEEI
+556 NEEGLQSENVEEI

-588 SYLDKNGIDY
+588 SYLDKNDIDY
-598 DQNIADKYLQQ
+598 DQKTADKYLQQ
-609 GNSLSYVVEDSKVV
+609 GNSLSYVVEDGKVV

-629 DSIKPGAKDMIDFLN
+629 DSIKPGAKDMIEFLN

-708 TKADLGVAIG
+708 TKSDLGVAIG

-739 VINLVKLAKHAR
+739 VINLIKLAKHAR

-808 N
+808 K

>member
-1 MCGKKHNMNDEE
+1 MCGKKHDMNDEE
-13 KHNTEMEC
+13 KHNGEMAC
-21 CKHHDHSNPDHK
+21 CKHHDHSNQNHK

-46 SHSGHENM
+46 SHSDHENI

-61 EYDHSKGDHH
+61 EHDHSHGEQH
-71 CDMHHMDHDMKDMDH
+71 CDMHHMDHDMGNMD
-86 EHMHHDMNHD
+86 HDMN
-96 MSHMDHEH
+96 
-104 MNHDM
+104 
-109 GNMSHEHMNHDMSH
+109 H

-134 HMNMSGMDCGMDM
+134 HMNMSGMGCGMDM

-226 KNKKPGMMSLI
+226 KSKKPGMMSLI

-299 AELLPDNAHLVQAD
+299 AELLPDNAHLVQSD

-424 YAALIVAVIAFV
+424 YAALIVALIAFI
-436 TWSILHGVSYAIP
+436 TWSILDGVAYAIP

-517 YDSLDSS
+517 YDSLDSN
-524 IDKKT
+524 IDKKDV
-529 IIKIAAAIEAS
+529 IKIAAAIEAS

-550 QAFKEL
+550 QAFKDL
-556 NEEPLQAENVEEI
+556 NQAPLQAEKVEEI

-576 TVDGKEYQVVSS
+576 TVEGKEYQVVSS

-598 DQNIADKYLQQ
+598 DQKTADKYLQQ
-609 GNSLSYVVEDSKVV
+609 GNSLSYVVENGHVV

-657 KQAADKVASILGIKE
+657 QQAADKVAIILGIKE

-808 N
+808 K

>member
-1 MCGKKHNMNDEE
+1 MGN
-13 KHNTEMEC
+13 
-21 CKHHDHSNPDHK
+21 
-33 CDMHHDDMKMEGH
+33 
-46 SHSGHENM
+46 
-54 SCCSHGG
+54 
-61 EYDHSKGDHH
+61 
-71 CDMHHMDHDMKDMDH
+71 MDH
-86 EHMHHDMNHD
+86 EHMD
-96 MSHMDHEH
+96 
-104 MNHDM
+104 
-109 GNMSHEHMNHDMSH
+109 H

-134 HMNMSGMDCGMDM
+134 HMNMSGMGCGMDM
-147 GHGGMDHGS
+147 GHGGMDHGN

-173 ILTIPIIIMSPM
+173 ILTIPIIVMSPM

-226 KNKKPGMMSLI
+226 KSKKPGMMSLI

-299 AELLPDNAHLVQAD
+299 AELLPDNAHLVQSD

-326 GQTILIKSGE
+326 GQIILIKSGE

-342 TIIDGSTALNE
+342 TIVDGSTALNE

-372 GGSINGSGTIKVK
+372 GGSVNGSGTIKVK

-424 YAALIVAVIAFV
+424 YAALIVALIAFV
-436 TWSILHGVSYAIP
+436 TWSILDGVAYAIP

-517 YDSLDSS
+517 YDSLDSN
-524 IDKKT
+524 IDKKDV
-529 IIKIAAAIEAS
+529 IKIAAAIEAS

-550 QAFKEL
+550 QAFKDL
-556 NEEPLQAENVEEI
+556 NEAPFQAENVEEI

-598 DQNIADKYLQQ
+598 DQKTADKYLQQ
-609 GNSLSYVVEDSKVV
+609 GNSLSYVVEDGKVV

-657 KQAADKVASILGIKE
+657 QQAADKVASILGIKE

-808 N
+808 K

>member
-1 MCGKKHNMNDEE
+1 MG
-13 KHNTEMEC
+13 
-21 CKHHDHSNPDHK
+21 
-33 CDMHHDDMKMEGH
+33 
-46 SHSGHENM
+46 
-54 SCCSHGG
+54 
-61 EYDHSKGDHH
+61 
-71 CDMHHMDHDMKDMDH
+71 
-86 EHMHHDMNHD
+86 HDMNHMDHD
-96 MSHMDHEH
+96 MSHMDHGH
-104 MNHDM
+104 MGHDM
-109 GNMSHEHMNHDMSH
+109 NH
-123 MDHSHMGHDMG
+123 MDHSH
-134 HMNMSGMDCGMDM
+134 
-147 GHGGMDHGS
+147 

-226 KNKKPGMMSLI
+226 KSKKPGMMSLI

-299 AELLPDNAHLVQAD
+299 AELLPDNAHLVQSD

-424 YAALIVAVIAFV
+424 YAALIVALIAFI
-436 TWSILHGVSYAIP
+436 TWSILDGVAYAIP

-517 YDSLDSS
+517 YDSLDSN
-524 IDKKT
+524 IDKKDV
-529 IIKIAAAIEAS
+529 IKIAAAIEAS

-550 QAFKEL
+550 QAFKDL
-556 NEEPLQAENVEEI
+556 NQAPLQAEKVEEI

-576 TVDGKEYQVVSS
+576 TVEGKEYQVVSS

-598 DQNIADKYLQQ
+598 DQKTADKYLQQ
-609 GNSLSYVVEDSKVV
+609 GNSLSYVVENGHVV

-657 KQAADKVASILGIKE
+657 QQAADKVASILGIKE

-808 N
+808 K

>member
-1 MCGKKHNMNDEE
+1 MCGKKHDMNDEE
-13 KHNTEMEC
+13 KHNGEMAC

-33 CDMHHDDMKMEGH
+33 CDMHHDNMKMEGH
-46 SHSGHENM
+46 SHSDHEKM

-61 EYDHSKGDHH
+61 EHDHSHGEHH
-71 CDMHHMDHDMKDMDH
+71 CDMHHMDHDMGNMDH
-86 EHMHHDMNHD
+86 EHMD
-96 MSHMDHEH
+96 
-104 MNHDM
+104 
-109 GNMSHEHMNHDMSH
+109 H

-134 HMNMSGMDCGMDM
+134 HMNMSGMGCGMDM
-147 GHGGMDHGS
+147 GHGGMDHGN

-173 ILTIPIIIMSPM
+173 ILTIPIIVMSPM

-226 KNKKPGMMSLI
+226 KSKKPGMMSLI

-299 AELLPDNAHLVQAD
+299 AELLPDNAHLVQSD

-326 GQTILIKSGE
+326 GQIILIKSGE

-342 TIIDGSTALNE
+342 TIVDGSTALNE

-372 GGSINGSGTIKVK
+372 GGSVNGSGTIKVK

-424 YAALIVAVIAFV
+424 YAALIVALIAFV
-436 TWSILHGVSYAIP
+436 TWSILDGVAYAIP

-517 YDSLDSS
+517 YDSLDSN
-524 IDKKT
+524 IDKKDV
-529 IIKIAAAIEAS
+529 IKIAAAIEAS

-550 QAFKEL
+550 QAFKDL
-556 NEEPLQAENVEEI
+556 NEAPLQAENVEEI
-569 AGSGIKG
+569 AGSGING

-598 DQNIADKYLQQ
+598 DQKTADKYLQQ
-609 GNSLSYVVEDSKVV
+609 GNSLSYVVEDGKVV

-657 KQAADKVASILGIKE
+657 QQAADKVASILGIKE

-808 N
+808 K

>member
-1 MCGKKHNMNDEE
+1 MCGKKHDMNDEE
-13 KHNTEMEC
+13 KHNGEMAC
-21 CKHHDHSNPDHK
+21 CKHHDHSNQNHK

-46 SHSGHENM
+46 SHSDHENI

-61 EYDHSKGDHH
+61 EHDHSHGEQH
-71 CDMHHMDHDMKDMDH
+71 CDMHHMDHDMGNMD
-86 EHMHHDMNHD
+86 HDMN
-96 MSHMDHEH
+96 
-104 MNHDM
+104 
-109 GNMSHEHMNHDMSH
+109 H

-134 HMNMSGMDCGMDM
+134 HMNMSGMGCGMDM

-226 KNKKPGMMSLI
+226 KSKKPGMMSLI

-299 AELLPDNAHLVQAD
+299 AELLPDNAHLVQSE

-424 YAALIVAVIAFV
+424 YAALIVALIAFI
-436 TWSILHGVSYAIP
+436 TWSILDGVAYAIP

-517 YDSLDSS
+517 YDSLDSN
-524 IDKKT
+524 IDKKDV
-529 IIKIAAAIEAS
+529 IKIAAAIEAS

-550 QAFKEL
+550 QAFKDL
-556 NEEPLQAENVEEI
+556 NQAPLQAEKVEEI

-576 TVDGKEYQVVSS
+576 TVEGKEYQVVSS

-598 DQNIADKYLQQ
+598 DQKTADKYLQQ
-609 GNSLSYVVEDSKVV
+609 GNSLSYVVENGHVV

-657 KQAADKVASILGIKE
+657 QQAADKVASILGIKE

-808 N
+808 K

>member
-1 MCGKKHNMNDEE
+1 MN
-13 KHNTEMEC
+13 H
-21 CKHHDHSNPDHK
+21 
-33 CDMHHDDMKMEGH
+33 
-46 SHSGHENM
+46 
-54 SCCSHGG
+54 
-61 EYDHSKGDHH
+61 
-71 CDMHHMDHDMKDMDH
+71 MDH
-86 EHMHHDMNHD
+86 EHMHHDM
-96 MSHMDHEH
+96 SHMDH
-104 MNHDM
+104 N
-109 GNMSHEHMNHDMSH
+109 H
-123 MDHSHMGHDMG
+123 MDHDMG
-134 HMNMSGMDCGMDM
+134 HMNMSGMGCGMDM

-226 KNKKPGMMSLI
+226 KSKKPGMMSLI

-299 AELLPDNAHLVQAD
+299 AELLPDNAHLVESD

-342 TIIDGSTALNE
+342 TIVDGSTALNE
-353 SLITGESRDVQKG
+353 SLITGESRDVQKS

-424 YAALIVAVIAFV
+424 YAALVVALIAFV
-436 TWSILHGVSYAIP
+436 TWSIIHGVAYAIP

-517 YDSLDSS
+517 YDSLDSN
-524 IDKKT
+524 IDKKDV
-529 IIKIAAAIEAS
+529 IKIAAAIESS

-550 QAFKEL
+550 QAFKDL
-556 NEEPLQAENVEEI
+556 NEESLQAENVEEI

-598 DQNIADKYLQQ
+598 DQKTADKYLQQ
-609 GNSLSYVVEDSKVV
+609 GNSLSYVVEDGKVV

-657 KQAADKVASILGIKE
+657 KQAADKVASILGIEE

-775 LSSIGI
+775 LSSVGI

-808 N
+808 K

>member
-1 MCGKKHNMNDEE
+1 
-13 KHNTEMEC
+13 
-21 CKHHDHSNPDHK
+21 
-33 CDMHHDDMKMEGH
+33 
-46 SHSGHENM
+46 
-54 SCCSHGG
+54 
-61 EYDHSKGDHH
+61 
-71 CDMHHMDHDMKDMDH
+71 MDHDMGNMDH
-86 EHMHHDMNHD
+86 EHMH
-96 MSHMDHEH
+96 
-104 MNHDM
+104 
-109 GNMSHEHMNHDMSH
+109 HDMSH

-134 HMNMSGMDCGMDM
+134 NMNMSGMGCGMDM
-147 GHGGMDHGS
+147 GHGGMDHGG

-226 KNKKPGMMSLI
+226 KSKNPGMMSLI

-262 MVNDFFWEL
+262 KVNDFFWEL

-299 AELLPDNAHLVQAD
+299 AELLPDNAHLFQSD

-366 VDDSVI
+366 IDDSVI

-406 SSKSEAEDLA
+406 SSKSESEDLA

-424 YAALIVAVIAFV
+424 YAALIVALIAFV
-436 TWSILHGVSYAIP
+436 TWSILDGVSYAIP

-517 YDSLDSS
+517 YDSLDSN
-524 IDKKT
+524 IDKKDV
-529 IIKIAAAIEAS
+529 IKIAAAIEAS

-550 QAFKEL
+550 QAFKDL
-556 NEEPLQAENVEEI
+556 NEAPLQAENVEEI

-598 DQNIADKYLQQ
+598 DQKTADKYLQQ
-609 GNSLSYVVEDSKVV
+609 GNSLSYVVENGHVV

-644 SQNIIPVMLTGDN
+644 GQNIIPVMLTGDN
-657 KQAADKVASILGIKE
+657 QQAADKVASILGIKE

-808 N
+808 K

>member
-1 MCGKKHNMNDEE
+1 MNDEE
-13 KHNTEMEC
+13 KHNGEMAC
-21 CKHHDHSNPDHK
+21 CKHHDHSNQNHK

-46 SHSGHENM
+46 SHSDHENI

-61 EYDHSKGDHH
+61 EHDHSHGEQH
-71 CDMHHMDHDMKDMDH
+71 CDMHHMDHDMGNMDH
-86 EHMHHDMNHD
+86 EHMGHDMNHMDHD
-96 MSHMDHEH
+96 MSHMDHGH
-104 MNHDM
+104 MGHDM
-109 GNMSHEHMNHDMSH
+109 NH
-123 MDHSHMGHDMG
+123 MDHSH
-134 HMNMSGMDCGMDM
+134 
-147 GHGGMDHGS
+147 

-226 KNKKPGMMSLI
+226 KSKKPGMMSLI

-299 AELLPDNAHLVQAD
+299 AELLPDNAHLVQSD

-424 YAALIVAVIAFV
+424 YAALIVALIAFI
-436 TWSILHGVSYAIP
+436 TWSILDGVAYAVP

-517 YDSLDSS
+517 YDSLDSN
-524 IDKKT
+524 IDKKDV
-529 IIKIAAAIEAS
+529 IKIAAAIEAS

-550 QAFKEL
+550 QAFKDL
-556 NEEPLQAENVEEI
+556 NQAPLQAEKVEEI

-576 TVDGKEYQVVSS
+576 TVEGKEYQVVSS

-598 DQNIADKYLQQ
+598 DQKTADKYLQQ
-609 GNSLSYVVEDSKVV
+609 GNSLSYVVENGHVV

-657 KQAADKVASILGIKE
+657 QQAADKVASILGIKE

-808 N
+808 K

>member
-1 MCGKKHNMNDEE
+1 
-13 KHNTEMEC
+13 
-21 CKHHDHSNPDHK
+21 
-33 CDMHHDDMKMEGH
+33 
-46 SHSGHENM
+46 
-54 SCCSHGG
+54 
-61 EYDHSKGDHH
+61 
-71 CDMHHMDHDMKDMDH
+71 
-86 EHMHHDMNHD
+86 
-96 MSHMDHEH
+96 
-104 MNHDM
+104 
-109 GNMSHEHMNHDMSH
+109 

-134 HMNMSGMDCGMDM
+134 HMNMSGMGCGMDM
-147 GHGGMDHGS
+147 GHGGMDHGN

-173 ILTIPIIIMSPM
+173 ILTIPIIVMSPM

-226 KNKKPGMMSLI
+226 RSKKPGMMSLI

-299 AELLPDNAHLVQAD
+299 AELLPDNAHLVQSD

-326 GQTILIKSGE
+326 GQIILIKSGE

-342 TIIDGSTALNE
+342 TIVDGSTALNE

-372 GGSINGSGTIKVK
+372 GGSVNGSGTIKVK

-424 YAALIVAVIAFV
+424 YAALIVALIAFV
-436 TWSILHGVSYAIP
+436 TWSILDGVAYAIP

-517 YDSLDSS
+517 YDSLDSN
-524 IDKKT
+524 IDKKDV
-529 IIKIAAAIEAS
+529 IKIAAAIEAS

-550 QAFKEL
+550 QAFKDL
-556 NEEPLQAENVEEI
+556 NEAPFQAENVEEI

-598 DQNIADKYLQQ
+598 DQKTADKYLQQ
-609 GNSLSYVVEDSKVV
+609 GNSLSYVVEDGKVV

-629 DSIKPGAKDMIDFLN
+629 DSIKPGANDMIDFLN

-657 KQAADKVASILGIKE
+657 QQAADKVASILGIKE

-808 N
+808 K

>member
-1 MCGKKHNMNDEE
+1 MNDEE
-13 KHNTEMEC
+13 KHNGEMAC
-21 CKHHDHSNPDHK
+21 CKHHDHSNPNHK

-46 SHSGHENM
+46 SHSDHENM

-61 EYDHSKGDHH
+61 EHDHSHGEHP
-71 CDMHHMDHDMKDMDH
+71 CDMHHMDHDMGNMDH
-86 EHMHHDMNHD
+86 EHMRHDMNHTDHD
-96 MSHMDHEH
+96 MSHMDHGH
-104 MNHDM
+104 MGHDM
-109 GNMSHEHMNHDMSH
+109 NH
-123 MDHSHMGHDMG
+123 MDHSHMVHDMG
-134 HMNMSGMDCGMDM
+134 HMNMSGMGCGMDM

-226 KNKKPGMMSLI
+226 KSKKPGMMSLI

-299 AELLPDNAHLVQAD
+299 AELLPDNAHLVQSD

-424 YAALIVAVIAFV
+424 YAALIVALIAFV
-436 TWSILHGVSYAIP
+436 TWSILDGVAYAIP

-517 YDSLDSS
+517 YDSLDSN
-524 IDKKT
+524 IDKKDV
-529 IIKIAAAIEAS
+529 IKIAAAIEAS

-550 QAFKEL
+550 QAFKDL
-556 NEEPLQAENVEEI
+556 NQAPLQAENVEEI

-576 TVDGKEYQVVSS
+576 TVEGKEYQVVSS

-598 DQNIADKYLQQ
+598 DQRTADKYLQQ
-609 GNSLSYVVEDSKVV
+609 GNSLSYVVENGHVV

-657 KQAADKVASILGIKE
+657 QQAADKVASILGIKE

-732 VNSDPAD
+732 VNSNPAD

-808 N
+808 K

>member
-1 MCGKKHNMNDEE
+1 
-13 KHNTEMEC
+13 
-21 CKHHDHSNPDHK
+21 
-33 CDMHHDDMKMEGH
+33 
-46 SHSGHENM
+46 
-54 SCCSHGG
+54 
-61 EYDHSKGDHH
+61 
-71 CDMHHMDHDMKDMDH
+71 
-86 EHMHHDMNHD
+86 
-96 MSHMDHEH
+96 
-104 MNHDM
+104 M
-109 GNMSHEHMNHDMSH
+109 GNMDHEHMNHDMSH
-123 MDHSHMGHDMG
+123 MNHENMGHDMSHMG
-134 HMNMSGMDCGMDM
+134 HMNMS
-147 GHGGMDHGS
+147 GMDHGS

-256 ILKVTP
+256 ILKVRP

-299 AELLPDNAHLVQAD
+299 AELLPDNAHLVQSD
-313 GQTKDVS
+313 GQTRDVS

-366 VDDSVI
+366 VNDSVI

-424 YAALIVAVIAFV
+424 YAALIVALIAFV
-436 TWSILHGVSYAIP
+436 TWSIIHGVAYAIP

-517 YDSLDSS
+517 YDSLDSN
-524 IDKKT
+524 IDKNDV
-529 IIKIAAAIEAS
+529 IKISAAIEAS

-550 QAFKEL
+550 QAFKDL
-556 NEEPLQAENVEEI
+556 NEEGLQAENVEEI

-588 SYLDKNGIDY
+588 SYLDKNDIDY
-598 DQNIADKYLQQ
+598 DQKTADKYLQQ
-609 GNSLSYVVEDSKVV
+609 GNSLSYVVEDGKVV

-629 DSIKPGAKDMIDFLN
+629 DSIKPGAKDMIEFLN

-708 TKADLGVAIG
+708 TKSDLGVAIG

-739 VINLVKLAKHAR
+739 VINLIKLAKHAR

-808 N
+808 K

>member
-1 MCGKKHNMNDEE
+1 MNDEE
-13 KHNTEMEC
+13 KHNGGMAC

-33 CDMHHDDMKMEGH
+33 CDMHHDDMKMDGH
-46 SHSGHENM
+46 SHSDHENM

-61 EYDHSKGDHH
+61 EHDHSHGDHH
-71 CDMHHMDHDMKDMDH
+71 CDMNHMDHDMGNMDH
-86 EHMHHDMNHD
+86 EHMHHDM
-96 MSHMDHEH
+96 SHMDHD
-104 MNHDM
+104 MN
-109 GNMSHEHMNHDMSH
+109 H

-134 HMNMSGMDCGMDM
+134 NMNMSGMGCGMDM
-147 GHGGMDHGS
+147 GHGGMDHGG

-226 KNKKPGMMSLI
+226 KSKKPGMMSLI

-262 MVNDFFWEL
+262 KVNDFFWEL

-299 AELLPDNAHLVQAD
+299 AELLPDNAHLFQSD

-353 SLITGESRDVQKG
+353 SLITGESRDVQKD

-424 YAALIVAVIAFV
+424 YAALIVALIAFV
-436 TWSILHGVSYAIP
+436 TWSILDGVSYAIP

-517 YDSLDSS
+517 YDSLDSN
-524 IDKKT
+524 IDKKDV
-529 IIKIAAAIEAS
+529 IKIAAAIEAS

-550 QAFKEL
+550 QAFKDL
-556 NEEPLQAENVEEI
+556 NEAPLQAESVEEI

-588 SYLDKNGIDY
+588 SYLDKNVIDY
-598 DQNIADKYLQQ
+598 DQKTADKYLQQ
-609 GNSLSYVVEDSKVV
+609 GNSLSYVVENGHVV

-644 SQNIIPVMLTGDN
+644 GQNIIPVMLTGDN
-657 KQAADKVASILGIKE
+657 QQAADKVASILGIKE

-808 N
+808 K

>member
-1 MCGKKHNMNDEE
+1 MNDEE
-13 KHNTEMEC
+13 KHNGEMAC

-33 CDMHHDDMKMEGH
+33 CDMHHDDMKMDGN
-46 SHSGHENM
+46 SHSDHENM

-61 EYDHSKGDHH
+61 EHDHSHGDHH
-71 CDMHHMDHDMKDMDH
+71 CDMHHMDHDMGNMDH
-86 EHMHHDMNHD
+86 EHMHHDM
-96 MSHMDHEH
+96 SHMDHD
-104 MNHDM
+104 MN
-109 GNMSHEHMNHDMSH
+109 H

-134 HMNMSGMDCGMDM
+134 NMNMSGMGCGMDM
-147 GHGGMDHGS
+147 GHGGMDHGG

-226 KNKKPGMMSLI
+226 KSKKPGMMSLI

-262 MVNDFFWEL
+262 KVNDFFWEL

-299 AELLPDNAHLVQAD
+299 AELLPDNAHLFQSD

-366 VDDSVI
+366 IDDSVI

-424 YAALIVAVIAFV
+424 YAALIVALIAFV
-436 TWSILHGVSYAIP
+436 TWSILDGVSYAIP

-517 YDSLDSS
+517 YDSLDSN
-524 IDKKT
+524 IDKKDV
-529 IIKIAAAIEAS
+529 IKIAAAIEAS

-550 QAFKEL
+550 QAFKDL
-556 NEEPLQAENVEEI
+556 NEAPLQAENVEEI

-598 DQNIADKYLQQ
+598 DQKTADKYLQQ
-609 GNSLSYVVEDSKVV
+609 GNSLSYVVENGHVV

-644 SQNIIPVMLTGDN
+644 GQNIIPVMLTGDN
-657 KQAADKVASILGIKE
+657 QQAADKVASILGIKE

-808 N
+808 K

>member
-1 MCGKKHNMNDEE
+1 MCGKKHDMNDEE
-13 KHNTEMEC
+13 KHNGEMAC

-33 CDMHHDDMKMEGH
+33 CDMHHDDMKMDGN
-46 SHSGHENM
+46 SHSDHENM

-61 EYDHSKGDHH
+61 EHDHSHGDHH
-71 CDMHHMDHDMKDMDH
+71 CNMHHMDHDMGNMDH
-86 EHMHHDMNHD
+86 EHMHHDM
-96 MSHMDHEH
+96 SHMDHD
-104 MNHDM
+104 MN
-109 GNMSHEHMNHDMSH
+109 H

-134 HMNMSGMDCGMDM
+134 NMNMSGMGCGMDM
-147 GHGGMDHGS
+147 GHGGMDHGG

-226 KNKKPGMMSLI
+226 KSKKPGMMSLI

-262 MVNDFFWEL
+262 KVNDFFWEL

-299 AELLPDNAHLVQAD
+299 AELLPDNAHLFQSN

-366 VDDSVI
+366 IDDSVI

-424 YAALIVAVIAFV
+424 YAALIVALIAFV
-436 TWSILHGVSYAIP
+436 TWSILDGVSYAIP

-517 YDSLDSS
+517 YDSLDSN
-524 IDKKT
+524 IDKKDV
-529 IIKIAAAIEAS
+529 IKIAAAIEAS

-550 QAFKEL
+550 QAFKDL
-556 NEEPLQAENVEEI
+556 NEAPLQAENVEEI

-598 DQNIADKYLQQ
+598 DQKTADKYLQQ
-609 GNSLSYVVEDSKVV
+609 GNSLSYVVENGHVV

-644 SQNIIPVMLTGDN
+644 GQNIIPVMLTGDN
-657 KQAADKVASILGIKE
+657 QQAADKVASILGIKE

-808 N
+808 K